1 MARYSIASVLTVAV
15 LVGMLTID
23 ITPAAAA
30 RHPAARKSGT
40 SEFRSPPDAVAP
52 TPQAPAHPLDLA
64 GLEKRLRDT
73 KAIGMFAKLSLK
85 NQVDDFIEQFREF
98 HLGRGEATLDELRE
112 RYNLL
117 MLKVLS
123 LLQKHDPRLAR
134 DLSASREA
142 IWTVLIDPV
151 AFAKASG
158 GG

>member
-23 ITPAAAA
+23 ITAASAA
-30 RHPAARKSGT
+30 RHPAARKSP
-40 SEFRSPPDAVAP
+40 SESVAP
-52 TPQAPAHPLDLA
+52 TPQAPAHQLDLA
-64 GLEKRLRDT
+64 GLQKRLRDT

-85 NQVDDFIEQFREF
+85 NEVDDLMDQFREF
-98 HLGRGEATLDELRE
+98 HLGRGESTVDELRE

-123 LLQKHDPRLAR
+123 LLQRHDPRLAR

-142 IWTVLIDPV
+142 IWTVLTDPV